1 MGLRMFSPTLLIR
14 PSRESPK
21 VVCMAVVRVFRPSWV
36 DISQG
41 IAVIIRRRLLV
52 VVDDVDVDGVSSV
65 ADDGNSDVSDATAA
79 VQSSC
84 PLAHINTPAAPCA
97 SNDRAVA
104 YPIPFVPPVT
114 T

>member
-1 MGLRMFSPTLLIR
+1 MGLRMFIPTLLIR

-52 VVDDVDVDGVSSV
+52 VDVDVVSSV